1 MALRLV
7 LVHKPL
13 RLIFHWNLWS
23 PKADA
28 NLWGPFWYI
37 NLSSLFKIENWLSVY
52 QPAGE
57 SIRIFNFKALFPEF
71 ISSKHFGDLHI
82 HRNLFTFSSISNLDD
97 SNHGV
102 TQDF

>member
-1 MALRLV
+1 M
-7 LVHKPL
+7 
-13 RLIFHWNLWS
+13 
-23 PKADA
+23 
-28 NLWGPFWYI
+28 
-37 NLSSLFKIENWLSVY
+37 Y